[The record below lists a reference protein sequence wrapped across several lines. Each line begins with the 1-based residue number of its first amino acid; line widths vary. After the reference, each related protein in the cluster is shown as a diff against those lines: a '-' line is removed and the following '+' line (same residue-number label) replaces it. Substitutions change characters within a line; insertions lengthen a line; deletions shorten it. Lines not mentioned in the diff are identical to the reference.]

1 MDEVSENDDIV
12 NGEIES
18 GKRRTKCR
26 IGFNRLNHGQ
36 NASGLT
42 NRIEF
47 YKLNDKGSLLF
58 QLYTPIKDLLWSIPL
73 SEERH
78 ERTLSNGYWCGKFI
92 PC

>member
-26 IGFNRLNHGQ
+26 IEFNRLNHGQ

-42 NRIEF
+42 NRIE
-47 YKLNDKGSLLF
+47 
-58 QLYTPIKDLLWSIPL
+58 
-73 SEERH
+73 
-78 ERTLSNGYWCGKFI
+78 
-92 PC
+92 